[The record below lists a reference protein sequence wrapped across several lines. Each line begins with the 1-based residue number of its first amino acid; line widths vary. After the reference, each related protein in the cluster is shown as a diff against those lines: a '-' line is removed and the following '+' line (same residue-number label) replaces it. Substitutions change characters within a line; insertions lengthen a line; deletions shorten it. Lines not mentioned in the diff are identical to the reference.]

1 MQVNFEIGSVN
12 SYYNNNRSFRG
23 KFNFLKKNSLKG
35 ADVFQSAQNK
45 EGEMFFT
52 SKEELKAFFKEQVKK
67 RLKELKESSNIKAA
81 EKSELSAQL
90 NPSVSKEVKET
101 FPVEVPKPVEEVEDK
116 TAAKAEF
123 IERPVEQKESSNIK
137 TAEKTEFSQPLKKYK
152 NNLIAPIIFKTQE
165 EFEKFVN
172 NLPSH
177 SANKKIAA
185 TEVNFEKR
193 FCKQRD
199 KDGNL
204 LRVVELLEKSNNS
217 QQEKSLF
224 LITEYIPGAE
234 THVDEVKEQYYID
247 GVLAGVRENEK
258 IVNDSNFVS
267 AGANWRDTKFY
278 SGTEIPQDVS
288 YYNKPAG
295 ELKLRLNYKPDGKT
309 LDSKAEHSK
318 DFYRLSEYDR
328 DGALKKVQ
336 ERHYNP
342 EGWHGIFEEYY
353 PNGAL
358 LSKMEAQF
366 RLSFHSP
373 SDNEARK
380 IYYKPDGSLDKV
392 KAVNIYSSEYAKE
405 EARIAAY
412 NVDPA
417 NTAKAASYKKQCL
430 LTPVKKTWD
439 IPFEDI
445 PDKIQKDDS
454 GKIIKQIECDMTTY
468 LRDENGNFAR
478 DKQGYF
484 IRTGTLSVS
493 EYNPYSGRLIRM
505 THYGNPQFDKQ
516 KCKANNWSLNEVV
529 EFDNQGGA
537 VKKTLYN
544 PSGTVRRVV
553 E

>member
-224 LITEYIPGAE
+224 LITEYIPGVE

-295 ELKLRLNYKPDGKT
+295 ELKLRNIV
-309 LDSKAEHSK
+309 
-318 DFYRLSEYDR
+318 R
-328 DGALKKVQ
+328 
-336 ERHYNP
+336 
-342 EGWHGIFEEYY
+342 IFI
-353 PNGAL
+353 
-358 LSKMEAQF
+358 
-366 RLSFHSP
+366 
-373 SDNEARK
+373 D
-380 IYYKPDGSLDKV
+380 
-392 KAVNIYSSEYAKE
+392 
-405 EARIAAY
+405 
-412 NVDPA
+412 
-417 NTAKAASYKKQCL
+417 
-430 LTPVKKTWD
+430 
-439 IPFEDI
+439 
-445 PDKIQKDDS
+445 
-454 GKIIKQIECDMTTY
+454 
-468 LRDENGNFAR
+468 
-478 DKQGYF
+478 
-484 IRTGTLSVS
+484 
-493 EYNPYSGRLIRM
+493 
-505 THYGNPQFDKQ
+505 
-516 KCKANNWSLNEVV
+516 
-529 EFDNQGGA
+529 
-537 VKKTLYN
+537 
-544 PSGTVRRVV
+544 
-553 E
+553 